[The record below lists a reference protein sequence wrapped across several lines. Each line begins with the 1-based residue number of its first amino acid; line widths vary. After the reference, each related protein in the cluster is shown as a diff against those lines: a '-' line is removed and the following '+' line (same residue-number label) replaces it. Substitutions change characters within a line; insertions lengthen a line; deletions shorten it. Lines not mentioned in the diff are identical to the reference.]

1 MSANNQRPKWLVAY
15 DFSPCAESA
24 LELAL
29 NELQAL
35 GGGEARLVHVY
46 ELPGVPAT
54 VDWGF
59 TEAFNTS
66 RVEFERKLAE
76 ETEAMLNKLAKAM
89 NDKYSNVDVTTAVRQ
104 GSPAEQV
111 LEAADDFGADRIVVG
126 THGRKGLSHFVM
138 GSVASRIA
146 RLAKAPVL
154 VVKAEQ

>member
-1 MSANNQRPKWLVAY
+1 MSGTTQRRWLVAY

-29 NELQAL
+29 KELEAL
-35 GGGEARLVHVY
+35 GGGEAKLVHVY

-54 VDWGF
+54 VDWGY

-76 ETEAMLNKLAKAM
+76 ESESMMGKLAKAM
-89 NDKYSNVDVTTAVRQ
+89 HDKYPHVELTTAIRQ

-111 LEAADDFGADRIVVG
+111 IEAAEEFGADRIVVG

-138 GSVASRIA
+138 GSVATRIA

-154 VVKAEQ
+154 VVKANA